1 MEREFI
7 VCDLDQFM
15 SSYLPF
21 VPSEADVSS
30 CISQCLRPDSMVV
43 GTGDTTRFM
52 LYLSPPDG
60 SQSEMKTYRNLE
72 KISASIAK
80 FEYPGRTRNR
90 FHYKHTPY
98 ASIAKSTHKID
109 ACFTADTFSSE
120 SKILN
125 TYAMAVPMEHK
136 VDPAQRYDSNT
147 KVVSANVRIMNDDVR
162 RMFTFG
168 ITIERDE
175 VTLWFHSRSH
185 SAISKSFSFVYK
197 PKKLIK
203 VFLSILFA
211 TEEGLG
217 YDPLI
222 TREADSNYTFEIPQ
236 VNAPSRFFRTISP
249 ISVYNSNNSTGRMT
263 RIYLAED
270 LSTNPPKRCVLKD
283 VWIDSTEQTEG
294 QIQQALFDDIEAFW
308 KEEPATPTV
317 PGDEDDIN
325 FFRSLHSDLVKSKR
339 YKDFFLSIETDYA
352 SPALHDVAPKA
363 VPVRGLLTA
372 PAPATPLPPAFSNS
386 GPVPDSAR
394 KSPTPRSSLR
404 SAGTT
409 RPMTKAR
416 GQLANS
422 KPVAPRRYMPKKRY
436 RVVFREICTPVG
448 NLGKLG
454 EVVDVLQ
461 QVLIPLQLML
471 CAGWVHRDI
480 SSGNILAYKSTEA
493 VSDGTM
499 LNWQAKLSDL
509 EYAKKFPPPDG
520 YKGASDPKTGTPYF
534 MAHEVLGRSY
544 IFQPVATEARSVTS
558 DESTNPFAPVS
569 EMIVG
574 VNREVVA
581 HNFQHDLESIW
592 WLLLWTMACRIDCK
606 SSHAWA
612 RPIFQNVEDLTE
624 ERAHCFCYPI
634 NQAISVSFHKDI
646 SEFAKPMEKVRLI
659 MHTAYFD
666 RVSLRRHFAPAA
678 YVKFHRLFRLF
689 FMGIQLISTSDW
701 REIPLIPDDL
711 TVKRN
716 LKILC

>member
-147 KVVSANVRIMNDDVR
+147 KVVSAN
-162 RMFTFG
+162 
-168 ITIERDE
+168 
-175 VTLWFHSRSH
+175 
-185 SAISKSFSFVYK
+185 K

-461 QVLIPLQLML
+461 QVLIP
-471 CAGWVHRDI
+471 
-480 SSGNILAYKSTEA
+480 YKSTEA